1 MPAVAKANTDVSKL
15 TQELERCRARISQ
28 LERQAGDASRERS
41 APLDGYSQNPLFEL
55 SRDALWVVDDAGI
68 ILRVNQAA
76 CNLFGSTE
84 DQLQGA
90 HISSIPTPAKMITA
104 ARFFE
109 RYLAAGA
116 DESGDFSFLRGE
128 QVCHTEYSAR
138 RVAAGVHI
146 IAFRDITD
154 RRRTAEA
161 LRANEEL
168 FEQLVTRMDNIFWM
182 IAASSGTVLYIS
194 PAYERIWGQS
204 CENLISNPDSWWAL
218 VHPDDVDLLEAT
230 LTRVAHDYTLQGE
243 KVDFRVNR
251 PDGGMRWITVWAY
264 PMVDAQGVITRIC
277 GLTTDITERKIA
289 AEQLQQ
295 ANDRLEARVE
305 ERTAELLRANALLQ
319 REMNERMLAQ
329 EELRRRQDE
338 LAHVQR
344 QSTVIEMAGGL
355 AHELNQPLAAAMNY
369 AGSCLSEL
377 NEAAPN
383 LKEVRTGIEQVINQ
397 AERAASIIRRM
408 REFVQKRDPR
418 SDAVDLNQAIREAA
432 SLLAFETRRAK
443 ARVNLQ
449 LDDGIPTVAG
459 DRILI
464 EQVLVNLIR
473 NALDAVEG
481 VAEAEREL
489 TITTRR
495 GPIGG
500 VEAAVCDSGRGFSKS
515 TLDNLFQPFFTSKP
529 GGLGMGLA
537 ISRSIVES
545 HKGRLTVD
553 RDRKRGAVVRMTLPA
568 STDIGNGDV

>member
-1 MPAVAKANTDVSKL
+1 MAKSNTDVSKL
-15 TQELERCRARISQ
+15 TQELERCRARLSL
-28 LERQAGDASRERS
+28 LERLTGEATRATA

-55 SRDALWVVDDAGI
+55 SRDALWVLDDAGI
-68 ILRVNQAA
+68 ILRVNHAA
-76 CNLFGSTE
+76 GTLFGVAE
-84 DQLQGA
+84 NQLQGA
-90 HISSIPTPAKMITA
+90 HISSIQTPAKMITA

-116 DESGDFSFLRGE
+116 DESGDFAFLRGE

-138 RVAAGVHI
+138 RVAAGIHI

-168 FEQLVTRMDNIFWM
+168 FEQLVTRMDNVFWM
-182 IAASSGTVLYIS
+182 IEAGSGSVLYIS

-204 CENLISNPDSWWAL
+204 CENLLNNPESWWAL
-218 VHPDDVDLLEAT
+218 VHPDDVELLSST
-230 LTRVAHDYTLQGE
+230 LTRVSHDQTLQGE

-251 PDGGMRWITVWAY
+251 PDGGMRWVTVWAY
-264 PMVDAQGVITRIC
+264 PMVDVHGVITRIC
-277 GLTTDITERKIA
+277 GLTTDITDRKIA
-289 AEQLQQ
+289 AEQLQR
-295 ANDRLEARVE
+295 ANDRLETRVE
-305 ERTAELLRANALLQ
+305 ARTAELRQANTLLQ
-319 REMNERMLAQ
+319 KEMNERILAQ
-329 EELRRRQDE
+329 EELRQRQDE

-344 QSTVIEMAGGL
+344 RSTVIEMAGGL

-377 NEAAPN
+377 NEPGPN
-383 LKEVRTGIEQVINQ
+383 LREIRSGIEQVINQ
-397 AERAASIIRRM
+397 TERAADIIRRM

-418 SDAVDLNQAIREAA
+418 SDAVDLNQSIREAA
-432 SLLAFETRRAK
+432 SLVAFETRRAHAK
-443 ARVNLQ
+443 VNLQ
-449 LDDGIPTVAG
+449 LDDEIPTVSG

-473 NALDAVEG
+473 NALDAVEE
-481 VAEAEREL
+481 VPEAEREL
-489 TITTRR
+489 TIATRM
-495 GPIGG
+495 GPMGG

-515 TLDNLFQPFFTSKP
+515 TLDKLFQPFFTSKP

-553 RDRKRGAVVRMTLPA
+553 RDTKRGAVVRMTLPA